1 MVAVALRQEAQAVGD
16 SLRWD
21 GCRVH
26 PGDQEVLVVL
36 EDPVVVRPVVRSSI
50 RGVGT
55 SEVVPVVRAPG
66 DPTWCWCEH

>member
-36 EDPVVVRPVVRSSI
+36 GDQVVVRSVVRSSI
-50 RGVGT
+50 RGDCA
-55 SEVVPVVRAPG
+55 SEVAPVVRAPA

>member
-26 PGDQEVLVVL
+26 PGDQEVQVVL
-36 EDPVVVRPVVRSSI
+36 GGLVVVRPVVRSSI
-50 RGVGT
+50 RGGCA
-55 SEVVPVVRAPG
+55 SEVAPVIRVPD
-66 DPTWCWCEH
+66 DPTWYWHAH